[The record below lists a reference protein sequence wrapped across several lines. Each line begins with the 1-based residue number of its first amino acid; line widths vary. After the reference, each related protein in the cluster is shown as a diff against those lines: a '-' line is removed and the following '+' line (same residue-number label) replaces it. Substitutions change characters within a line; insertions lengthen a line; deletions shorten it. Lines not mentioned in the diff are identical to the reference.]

1 MITAL
6 PLCLRAAVL
15 DVLARRLTAAPS
27 LAALL
32 EPETS
37 YRPSLYPPPFAGPA
51 DVAAYL
57 ALADG
62 YDQAQAL
69 RGDARRAYRGEATWW
84 KGCAAPRRRRS
95 AQLELNT
102 VRS

>member
-6 PLCLRAAVL
+6 PVCLRAAIL

-37 YRPSLYPPPFAGPA
+37 YRPSLYPPPFATPV
-51 DVAAYL
+51 DVVAYL
-57 ALADG
+57 ALAEG

-69 RGDARRAYRGEATWW
+69 RGDARRAYRGEAAWW
-84 KGCAAPRRRRS
+84 TGCPAPRRRRS
-95 AQLELNT
+95 AQLRLAE
-102 VRS
+102 VQS